1 MLCQN
6 FSNNQFEKPIIVKL
20 ANSSLKTGEGNWA
33 EFTFAKTFGNVT
45 RDIENHWNSLSTSL
59 PRRRRNTSSPKNACV
74 GGYLSTSPE
83 WRSQRQLGDAFRL
96 SFLSSRLK
104 STCKWCN
111 EVILYLQG
119 RDVRRKSIAVKKGS
133 HIGNVTNN
141 EQSCDTVNR
150 LTVCHANEEKE
161 SSASRSPSLNRL
173 QAKVS
178 SFTAFTGVHKANQ
191 AEKRR
196 EVNKVFVIA
205 VNVVFSIKC
214 SHKK

>member
-1 MLCQN
+1 M
-6 FSNNQFEKPIIVKL
+6 
-20 ANSSLKTGEGNWA
+20 
-33 EFTFAKTFGNVT
+33 
-45 RDIENHWNSLSTSL
+45 
-59 PRRRRNTSSPKNACV
+59 
-74 GGYLSTSPE
+74 
-83 WRSQRQLGDAFRL
+83 
-96 SFLSSRLK
+96 
-104 STCKWCN
+104 
-111 EVILYLQG
+111 
-119 RDVRRKSIAVKKGS
+119 RRKSIAVKKGS

-141 EQSCDTVNR
+141 EESCDTVNR

-196 EVNKVFVIA
+196 EVNKVVEIA
-205 VNVVFSIKC
+205 INVVFSREC

>member
-1 MLCQN
+1 M
-6 FSNNQFEKPIIVKL
+6 
-20 ANSSLKTGEGNWA
+20 
-33 EFTFAKTFGNVT
+33 
-45 RDIENHWNSLSTSL
+45 
-59 PRRRRNTSSPKNACV
+59 
-74 GGYLSTSPE
+74 
-83 WRSQRQLGDAFRL
+83 
-96 SFLSSRLK
+96 
-104 STCKWCN
+104 N
-111 EVILYLQG
+111 EVILHPQG
-119 RDVRRKSIAVKKGS
+119 RDIRRKSIAVKKGS

-141 EQSCDTVNR
+141 EESCNTVNR

-196 EVNKVFVIA
+196 EVNKVVVIA
-205 VNVVFSIKC
+205 VNVVFSREC